1 MGLNEVYLTP
11 EGYEKLK
18 QELEY
23 LEITKRREIAKAL
36 AHARSLGDLKENA
49 EYDAAK
55 NEQAHCE
62 NKIAELKDKLSRVKI
77 LDSRDVP
84 SDQVFLGAKVSLI
97 DIDTDEEFE
106 YMLVSKEE
114 ADYEAG
120 KISIDS
126 PVGKA
131 LLQKKVDDVIEIKA
145 PAGLLKYKILKISR

>member
-1 MGLNEVYLTP
+1 MGLNEVYLTR

-23 LEITKRREIAKAL
+23 LETTKRREIAKAL

-62 NKIAELKDKLSRVKI
+62 KKIAELKDKLSRARIIDPKQI
-77 LDSRDVP
+77 P
-84 SDQVFLGAKVSLI
+84 KNQVFIGAKVLLK
-97 DIDTDEEFE
+97 DLDTDEELE
-106 YMLVSKEE
+106 YMLVSQEE

-120 KISIDS
+120 KISIES
-126 PVGKA
+126 PVGKS
-131 LLQKKVDDVIEIKA
+131 LLQRK
-145 PAGLLKYKILKISR
+145 

>member
-62 NKIAELKDKLSRVKI
+62 KKIAELKDKLSRVKI

-97 DIDTDEEFE
+97 DIDTDEELE

-120 KISIDS
+120 KISLDS

-145 PAGLLKYKILKISR
+145 PASLLKYKILKISR

>member
-1 MGLNEVYLTP
+1 R

-23 LEITKRREIAKAL
+23 LETTKRREIAKAL

-62 NKIAELKDKLSRVKI
+62 KKIAELKDKLSRVKI

-84 SDQVFLGAKVSLI
+84 TDQVYLGAKVSLI

-120 KISIDS
+120 KISLDS
-126 PVGKA
+126 PVGNA
-131 LLQKKVDDVIEIKA
+131 LLQKKVNDVVEIKV
-145 PAGLLKYKILKISR
+145 PAGILKYKIVSITR